1 MGIVFI
7 RNAIQKMTMLF
18 RSPAPLPAAEQPTAD
33 EEPDVGLKDAVLSGW
48 LRREQ
53 GELIEGFPITADD
66 VVLDLGCGEG
76 HFAAFC
82 GGLQAEVILVDTD
95 GAVLAE
101 AEARVKTT
109 AARAVRA
116 LSGDAYPLPIE
127 AGSVSKII
135 LTEVL
140 EHVDDPALVMREVV
154 RIGRAGALYLIS
166 VPDPV
171 HEHLQK
177 QDISAPAHFQK
188 PNHIR
193 IFERDQFKALVQQ
206 SGLIVERETSYGF
219 YWAMWWMFFWACKQD
234 LSPPWHPLLAA
245 WSKTWWELLDTEKGP
260 HIKKVLDQFMP
271 KSQLII
277 ARKPG

>member
-1 MGIVFI
+1 MRTVRDATRKFLI
-7 RNAIQKMTMLF
+7 RFQSRSAAPAAAAP
-18 RSPAPLPAAEQPTAD
+18 SPA
-33 EEPDVGLKDAVLSGW
+33 EEPDVGLKDAALSGW
-48 LRREQ
+48 LRTAQ
-53 GELIEGFPITADD
+53 GELLEGFPIVADD

-82 GGLQAEVILVDTD
+82 GERATQVILVDVDAAT
-95 GAVLAE
+95 LAA
-101 AEARVKTT
+101 AEARVKQTGVLS
-109 AARAVRA
+109 VRA
-116 LSGDAYPLPIE
+116 LQSDTYPLSIA

-140 EHVDDPALVMREVV
+140 EHVDNPADVMREVV
-154 RIGRAGALYLIS
+154 RVGQPGALYLIS

-177 QDISAPAHFQK
+177 QGISAPAHFQK

-193 IFERDQFKALVQQ
+193 IFEREQFKDLVQQ
-206 SGLIVERETSYGF
+206 SGLIIERETSYGF
-219 YWAMWWMFFWACKQD
+219 FWAMWWLFFWSCKQD

-245 WSKTWWELLDTEKGP
+245 WNKTWWELLSTEQGP
-260 HIKKVLDQFMP
+260 HVKKVLDQFMP
-271 KSQLII
+271 KSQVII